1 MNSISRTL
9 VLAFVA
15 AWFGILPTQAQFI
28 THEVPLWEG
37 VEKTD
42 DDIANDTELVRKAIE
57 RANGDRF
64 TAVRALVDIGWQR
77 IGAGDPNHA
86 IRAFN
91 QASLI
96 EPEFPDIFWG
106 LAVATHIRG
115 DELMVVERWIS
126 RTEQEIGKDARL
138 VTDHGRILGERKMPE
153 KAKTLFM
160 KALAIN
166 PDYIPAHAG
175 MIRVAQDLNDRLLEE
190 KHQKRHDEL
199 TGKTQ

>member
-1 MNSISRTL
+1 MLTAVWISNYP
-9 VLAFVA
+9 A
-15 AWFGILPTQAQFI
+15 QAQFL
-28 THEVPLWEG
+28 TREVPLWEG
-37 VEKTD
+37 VEKTE
-42 DDIANDTELVRKAIE
+42 DDIANDRELVRKAIE
-57 RANGDRF
+57 QANGDRYA
-64 TAVRALVDIGWQR
+64 AVRSLVDIGWQR

-115 DELMVVERWIS
+115 DELTEVERWIA
-126 RTEQEIGKDARL
+126 RTEKVIGTDARL

-153 KAKTLFM
+153 KAKALFEE
-160 KALAIN
+160 ALMID
-166 PDYIPAHAG
+166 PDYVPAHVG
-175 MIRVAQDLNDRLLEE
+175 MIRVAQDLGDKSLEE